1 MDNSRPLRLS
11 QLDTSALDSAFVD
24 KLLFE
29 GLEYGGERAD
39 IIMVLGSRKACEYR
53 VPPAAKLLEQGAADK
68 LLFCGGR
75 VQRTKFGEMAEY
87 RSMLAAAQQLDLPM
101 EAICT
106 EERSMNTAE
115 NFKFSREIL
124 ARQIPRGGSVIL
136 VTTAYHM
143 RRAIMLARRILP
155 EYRFIPATA
164 DCGSTRRSNWQ
175 LTEKGIRT
183 AHAEAEKLAEYARKG
198 YIENIEI

>member
-11 QLDTSALDSAFVD
+11 QLDTSALDSALVD

-87 RSMLAAAQQLDLPM
+87 RSMLAAAQQFGLPM

-115 NFKFSREIL
+115 NLSLIH
-124 ARQIPRGGSVIL
+124 I
-136 VTTAYHM
+136 
-143 RRAIMLARRILP
+143 
-155 EYRFIPATA
+155 
-164 DCGSTRRSNWQ
+164 
-175 LTEKGIRT
+175 
-183 AHAEAEKLAEYARKG
+183 
-198 YIENIEI
+198 